1 MDAAEVDFYYEEKKW
16 APLIG
21 KFILDFAN
29 IEEFLH
35 VVIHFYFKE
44 TLLDEED
51 IPDNLL
57 KRIKLFEKVLLNR
70 ILVEA
75 SDKEKLA
82 EAVSKV
88 RQLIPIRNL
97 VAHNSLGLV
106 VEEDAEGAMRIG
118 GFEITGRKKKEVFLN
133 YESLSEKVKQLEF
146 CRNQLSELLLVF
158 YAVLKEEKKRK
169 DMAGLLRQQS

>member
-1 MDAAEVDFYYEEKKW
+1 MDGVEVDFYYEEKKW

-35 VVIHFYFKE
+35 EVMRYYFMD

-57 KRIKLFEKVLLNR
+57 KRIKLFEKILVNR
-70 ILVEA
+70 ILTEA

-82 EAVSKV
+82 EAISKV

-97 VAHNSLGLV
+97 VAHNSLGLI
-106 VEEDAEGAMRIG
+106 VEENAEGVMRIG

-133 YESLSEKVKQLEF
+133 YESLSEKVKQLEA
-146 CRNQLSELLLVF
+146 CRNQLSELILVF
-158 YAVLKEEKKRK
+158 YAVLKEEKTRK
-169 DMAGLLRQQS
+169 GIAGLLRQQP